1 MRWDGTREPGGEA
14 PGKKG
19 RVGGHLRKEENMPRV
34 SLDLNKKADQQQVGG
49 QWRVGPGYIPGQPNE
64 GLVSQVEGSPARLA
78 DYDDS
83 EWAVCDNVRQ
93 SLSKG
98 FTFCWW
104 RITVQFPEQVEGV
117 PIKGYRAFFET
128 NVDNHGEIW
137 VDGEL
142 PTGAGVIGNNVQQ
155 RVEISREA
163 TPGERHVIAVMSAN
177 GPLALPRG
185 GVFLRYATLAFELAG

>member
-1 MRWDGTREPGGEA
+1 
-14 PGKKG
+14 
-19 RVGGHLRKEENMPRV
+19 MPRV
-34 SLDLNKKADQQQVGG
+34 TIDLAKADGQQQVGG

-83 EWAVCDNVRQ
+83 EWAICDNVRQ

-104 RITVQFPEQVEGV
+104 RINVQFPEQVEGV

-142 PTGAGVIGNNVQQ
+142 PAGAGIIGNNVQQ
-155 RVEISREA
+155 RVEVSREA
-163 TPGERHVIAVMSAN
+163 SPGERHVIAVMSAN